1 MAVCRESDIIKAMLN
16 ANAKYFH
23 DRVVLLLLSAN
34 SFLALLTILSVL
46 FRLQGGGDNYIVQY
60 RANLGISAFQQGSV
74 DQIISFVAFVVAVF
88 AIHGVLS
95 WRTYAV
101 RRELS
106 VVILSAGTLLLL
118 VSVVISDALL
128 TLR

>member
-1 MAVCRESDIIKAMLN
+1 MLS
-16 ANAKYFH
+16 ANKYFH
-23 DRVVLLLLSAN
+23 DRIVLLFLSAN

-74 DQIISFVAFVVAVF
+74 DQILSFIAFAVVTF
-88 AIHGVLS
+88 AIHAVLS
-95 WRTYAV
+95 WRTYGV

-106 VVILSAGTLLLL
+106 LLILGSGTLLLL
-118 VSVVISDALL
+118 ISVIISDALL
-128 TLR
+128 ALR